1 MVINKKINFDIDIG
15 ETSNVSQEERELLL
29 TTEFIKELCS
39 QPHSQIELNS
49 IQLKNIEN
57 LILIGFGGSTLGTK
71 SIFKIF
77 PELLSK
83 KTYTIDNLDSE
94 EFNKIFEDLNI
105 NQTMF
110 LFISKSG
117 NTFEVITL
125 FNEVLK
131 KINSSENVF
140 FITDTNNSKLNK
152 IAKEK
157 NIKVFDVNKELGGR
171 FSVLSKSTYIP
182 CQINNFNWLEMH
194 DGALN
199 FLETQKKTNFILIE
213 SVCNF
218 LINNYRNGKNILCL
232 MPYDNHLDSFS
243 EWLMQLIGESI
254 GKENLGGYSVGLTP
268 IKYLGPKDQHSQ
280 MQLILDGPKDKVVF
294 LLSSKKSNSINK
306 SIDDANLLELNAT
319 EAALKEKHIPT
330 LKMEIEDMS
339 PADLGSLFIMFELI
353 ITLIGIRLGINPFD
367 QPAVELIKK
376 RLP

>member
-15 ETSNVSQEERELLL
+15 ETSNVSPEERELLL
-29 TTEFIKELCS
+29 TTEFIKELYS
-39 QPHSQIELNS
+39 KPHSRIELNS

-94 EFNKIFEDLNI
+94 EFNKIFEGLNI
-105 NQTMF
+105 NKTMF

-125 FNEVLK
+125 LNEVLK

-294 LLSSKKSNSINK
+294 LLSSKKSKSVNK

-319 EAALKEKHIPT
+319 EAALKEKQIQT